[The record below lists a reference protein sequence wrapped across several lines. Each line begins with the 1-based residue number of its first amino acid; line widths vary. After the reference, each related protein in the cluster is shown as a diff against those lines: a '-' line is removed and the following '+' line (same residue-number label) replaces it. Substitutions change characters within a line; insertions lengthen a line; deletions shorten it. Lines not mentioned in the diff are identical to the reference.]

1 MQRTAQTSLAIAL
14 VVLGFVAEQ
23 SCAAGVEGPGVSWSG
38 YFQVR
43 ETVRPHEG
51 VRFNVPAARLVADAR
66 LDSMFTVRVS
76 AEVAATG
83 GSGPAA
89 VQMRDA
95 YLQATHRRWTAR
107 AGQFKT
113 PQSRELLLSDELIE
127 TPDRSVIIGALTP
140 GRDLGVQLAY
150 AGPGRAWD
158 VTAGVFNGEGQNVSQ
173 NRDSTVLFAGR
184 ATARPAAGIALGA
197 SGAAFGGDSTRYG
210 ADVELQARVGWL
222 RAEVLVQDVDGRA
235 QNDEGWYGL
244 AGWHLTPAWA
254 VVARWEQLNRP
265 AQSAATS
272 RLRASTIGLLW
283 EPPGRRLRAQV
294 DRVDRRTG
302 QDPVASHQW
311 LAQVQARF

>member
-1 MQRTAQTSLAIAL
+1 MQRAARTSLAFAL
-14 VVLGFVAEQ
+14 VVLGSVAAQ
-23 SCAAGVEGPGVSWSG
+23 SCAAEVGGAGVSWSG
-38 YFQVR
+38 NHQAR

-51 VRFNVPAARLVADAR
+51 VRFSVPAARLVADAR
-66 LDSMFTVRVS
+66 LDSIFTVRVS
-76 AEVAATG
+76 AEVAATS

-95 YLQATHRRWTAR
+95 YLHATHHRWTAR

-113 PQSRELLLSDELIE
+113 PQSRELLMMDEVIE
-127 TPDRSVIIGALTP
+127 TPDRSVIIGTLTP

-150 AGPGRAWD
+150 AGPGRKWD
-158 VTAGVFNGEGQNVSQ
+158 VAAGVFNGEGQNVSQ

-184 ATARPAAGIALGA
+184 ATARPAGGIALGV

-210 ADVELQARVGWL
+210 ADLELHARGGWV
-222 RAEVLVQDVDGRA
+222 RAEVLVQEIDGRA

-244 AGWHLTPAWA
+244 AGWHIAPAWA
-254 VVARWEQLNRP
+254 VVVRWEQLNRP
-265 AQSAATS
+265 AQSAETS

-283 EPPGRRLRAQV
+283 EPAGRRLRAHL

-302 QDPVASHQW
+302 QDPIASHQW
-311 LAQVQARF
+311 VGQVQARF